1 MPLETNEESRRELIL
16 KAEEAIRLLAEEYGK
31 ACQVSNFAKES
42 LDRITEARNTLTE
55 ALSLIENAQMNL
67 IEDSNRSRE
76 ALESANKRNE
86 EVRVSLLS
94 SLVTIERLDKEVQLL
109 QRDLSSAITELKRRD
124 KEILDLMIENNENI
138 VSTIEKLSGSVQV
151 IFDELKK
158 NYAQLTLLIEQGD
171 RSIQDLI
178 KDREL
183 KLSFKIDES
192 GSKIVNDLA
201 ALKEK
206 LENYYGQMV
215 NNFKD
220 TNQEITLKNEL
231 LVSLLK
237 TEYESLIERF
247 ERLDKESKA
256 RHEEVMNKLELAR
269 YAAVFSA
276 ISVVGIAGV
285 LIILFMGG

>member
-1 MPLETNEESRRELIL
+1 M